1 MQMYQAKYAVL
12 KMVPV
17 FPQKVLQYRSQ
28 FVRNAGKINGKF
40 GHRFVFFNQQPPIDQ
55 FSTNFDQKLISGLP
69 PQMCCIILH
78 YFRPCLRCGH
88 LPIRLIWVKN
98 VNIISSSGLWHYVP
112 NTPHRQVVVQQVHSS
127 IIHSGTIHISI
138 INCETFYRRISHS
151 EVYYRRTIHSSI
163 NKSVLFI
170 KRWWWLNSRSV

>member
-17 FPQKVLQYRSQ
+17 FPQKVLQYWSQ

-127 IIHSGTIHISI
+127 IIHSRIEGTQQH
-138 INCETFYRRISHS
+138 
-151 EVYYRRTIHSSI
+151 
-163 NKSVLFI
+163 
-170 KRWWWLNSRSV
+170 NSLQK